1 MLKRKKTMV
10 KQDLESRRQTI
21 KNGLEL
27 IAKKSERGKNNYE
40 AKFPEYG
47 RAEDE
52 NADEVATFLDSVSL
66 GENLK
71 ESLTEIDMALNKIEK
86 GNYGIC
92 ESCGKKISADRLKI
106 LPTARYCLNCK
117 KIKGHPIQE

>member
-1 MLKRKKTMV
+1 MLKKNKTLV
-10 KQDLESRRQTI
+10 RRDLEGRRQSLI
-21 KNGLEL
+21 KGLES
-27 IAKKSERGKNNYE
+27 IAKKSEHGENNYE

-71 ESLTEIDMALNKIEK
+71 ETLMEIDLALNKIEK
-86 GNYGIC
+86 GNYGFC

-106 LPTARYCLNCK
+106 LPTARYCLTCK
-117 KIKGHPIQE
+117 KEKGYQAQE